1 MADVNANIG
10 INLETSAALAQL
22 KDLQRQLAI
31 FNTSVLRTTDTAIR
45 GQKKLAA
52 NLVNSIND
60 TGKFVAQ
67 LRNVDTTVES
77 FTKNLEKNKF
87 SIKEYFKFAG
97 ASTKSFSG
105 LFRSEFDTINKVAE
119 DRVKRLQTQ
128 YIKLGKSAT
137 GVTEAISIMPKSLDM
152 GNYSVQM
159 QMAAQRQALF
169 NQLVKQGST
178 NLINFGK
185 NTQWAGRQLMVGF
198 TIPLMILGSTA
209 SKTFMEMEQAAI
221 SFRKVYGDLFTPEPE
236 REQALESIQ
245 ELGRIFTK
253 YGIAVK
259 DTLNL
264 AADAAAAGF
273 AGLDLQRQTTEATR
287 LSVLG
292 QIDTQKA
299 LETTIALQNAFKI
312 SSEELAGSINFL
324 NAVENQTVLSLDD
337 ITQAIPRVGPIVEQ
351 LGGNIKDL
359 AFFLTAM
366 KEGGVSAAQGANALK
381 SGLASLIA
389 PSEKSAA
396 ALMNYGININE
407 IVERNQGNLR
417 QTVVEFAAALD
428 TLDPLNRSRAIE
440 QLFGK
445 FQFARISALFNN
457 ITRDG
462 TQASRVLDLSSA
474 SLEELA
480 TLAESELG
488 VVSESGTAK
497 FKKAVEELKLALIP
511 IGEEF
516 LKAATP
522 ILEFISGIIEKFA
535 NLSDGTKKAL
545 TIVIAAV
552 GGLAPVVLMSFGLLN
567 NLIGNAIK
575 FALTL
580 RQGYLKLTGQSTI
593 LSQQTNFLTDAQRDS
608 LAAAHS
614 LNQTHAGLTQVFNVE
629 AESLSRLITV
639 YQNATKAAQNFAN
652 INRNT
657 MVPGFNPNILGPN
670 PKRYNKG
677 VVMVPGTGNTDKVP
691 AMLTPGEA
699 VIPKAMAKRY
709 APLIEG
715 MIAGNIPGYARGVS
729 SVVEKN
735 KSWIESQSSR
745 VPESDRSSII
755 KQISTDLRTVSVDM
769 IDSYKQLVEN
779 LDTLSTTILKQNS
792 EIKGMKKTQF
802 AHTGPGQRVPASSLV
817 GMLPGITGGM
827 TEKGARTESARVREF
842 AEIFPDKQVGIKSGL
857 GVGLR
862 ADLNNALDKGSAD
875 LVEVINDFRTKGIEK
890 WRQTIEIGGGAFD
903 ELIPELQEFDQQVIS
918 RLNEAQ
924 QNGAQLIVDT
934 DAQIEQ
940 ARQTA
945 IAKGKEFDQSV
956 YVSLESIENEVLQN
970 LDLLGD
976 NLKQVINTA
985 ANTITEIRAE
995 LTQGEYEYGVRQGLD
1010 PAFFGQEGRKVG
1022 NITSGNAARF
1032 RRTGGLG
1039 PMPTPVGLN
1048 ALNQTATNLGQSAA
1062 INVGEGAGTQSPSKF
1077 TFDDGEDIA
1086 RGLEQG
1092 MINRMDDVARVA
1104 NQLGQTAV
1112 TESGLIIPANAG
1124 RSGSGRPRPSIG
1136 FGGTGGIPPQTTNP
1150 GPIDDENRA
1159 REQNTKVI
1167 MTGTDKLQSMNRLM
1181 MSGSFA
1187 LTSLAGAGSF
1197 AGGSL
1202 GELSNKIFK
1211 VSGLLFGL
1219 QAIIQLVTDQMVI
1232 ELALKRANNAATA
1245 MGAANFKSLFTKGGG
1260 LLGFGKNLLTAGK
1273 FLIRFLGPLG
1283 LLTSAVVASYAVWR
1297 KVKSDRDEERKA
1309 IEGLGKAA
1317 KLTSE
1322 QIKTLGDFFGVVPLK
1337 LPSQLASTDLFV
1349 TGPAER
1355 TELEKLKESEEFQK
1369 QFTDIINALRTA
1381 RNDETRLTLQTI
1393 GLELSATGYSQ
1404 EQIALVIKALQEE
1417 AGKTDVS
1424 VDFKSFNIDNYLK
1437 DFNKSAKRFEK
1448 EIENQASRTFKKLE
1462 TSYGEHGEVIHKFVD
1477 ALLPPTSEYEK
1488 FEGIIA
1494 TKFSSALDAITGQF
1508 RNGIIDAEEFEKRIE
1523 KLNTQLGDLPAIASR
1538 SIANNLLTLLNE
1550 ESRKAVESLGSVEA
1564 QVLAVRAA
1572 FLGLDVAA
1580 ELAMLSITQT
1590 DAKDRA
1596 DYLSWLDAINKK
1608 IKERTSIIDKA
1619 VKPDGEKTKGTG
1631 GTKELSDFDKK
1642 IQETLSRL
1650 KNLRDASI
1658 NTAGGMKELIRVIG
1672 RSGTGLDKFNG
1683 IAQQMLNM
1691 GKVGLNREFIDYVT
1705 SLDQE
1710 AQKAFFSIE
1719 KGMVKLTAAGRRLNK
1734 ALNQITLGDISR
1746 SYKQQTK
1753 DLRAQ
1758 IIAFNRLRASGLST
1772 ADALEMVA
1780 DAQWALALATAAT
1793 SGKFKKLI
1801 KDFNEYKNALADFE
1815 SLDPYAA
1822 FNKEYDKAIE
1832 LLDLQEEE
1840 IRLKFEPLIEFDE
1853 EILEG
1858 LQDKVSEIQDEIN
1871 EKQEGIELIRRDI
1884 DINYDRPIE
1893 ALQREA
1899 NILSNE
1905 LTLLDR
1911 EATKIN
1917 ERYDKQAEALN
1928 KIAEINQDIIAQEKS
1943 KVSLADALTKGDISA
1958 AAQAMQEMRATQATA
1973 RQNAMT
1979 SSLDRARENEL
1990 NNLRSISGKTRAE
2003 IEERQ
2008 FEISQQTFALEQKK
2022 LVLLDQI
2029 RVIEDE
2035 IYVIQTTRL
2044 KAAEEDVRKQ
2054 EKAVK
2059 GLEKQY
2065 KEALKP
2071 IIEKRRE
2078 LERVKNAVDL
2088 ARLEGV
2094 KFEDQM
2100 KKIKDLVT
2108 DIKKQWDDIKDKK
2121 VKMEVHKIC
2130 TEEGCDCGGS
2140 GGGGG
2145 GGGGG
2150 SNVTQ
2155 QTKPKTTPTTTTTG
2169 SSTTTPTGPS
2179 RESTTDNIVDAYIDA
2194 MQYLDDSFRGIGSSG
2209 YEDNRSPAEVGKD
2222 SAAKQDAAAAKRA
2235 QEAKAAADGAAA
2247 RAKNAAQIASVAKQ
2261 EAAAASRG
2269 ASMPVSQQAK
2279 SNAALAD
2286 AYRQANLYRSM
2297 GGIIKGYAAGGM
2309 VRVPPAEPP
2318 PAQTMNMGGVVSK
2331 YMNMGGIFKPKG
2343 TDTVPAMLT
2352 PGEFVI
2358 RKYAVKDFGLDKL
2371 KAINSGTYNDGS
2383 VYNYNLNLNVKSD
2396 ANADDIAQT
2405 VIAQIK
2411 RIEGQR
2417 IRGNRF

>member
-652 INRNT
+652 VNRNT
-657 MVPGFNPNILGPN
+657 MVPGFDPKILGPN

-699 VIPKAMAKRY
+699 VIPKEMAKRY
-709 APLIEG
+709 APLIES
-715 MIAGNIPGYARGVS
+715 MISGNIPGYAKGVNR
-729 SVVEKN
+729 VVEEN
-735 KSWIESQSSR
+735 KPWIESQALR
-745 VPESDRSSII
+745 VPESDRKDVTSRITADLNRVLPNMVASYKRLVESMDEISVSLLQQSNEI
-755 KQISTDLRTVSVDM
+755 KSMKKPEFAHLGPGQKIPASNLVDM
-769 IDSYKQLVEN
+769 IPSITAGNTRAGAATETARIQ
-779 LDTLSTTILKQNS
+779 
-792 EIKGMKKTQF
+792 QF
-802 AHTGPGQRVPASSLV
+802 A
-817 GMLPGITGGM
+817 
-827 TEKGARTESARVREF
+827 K
-842 AEIFPDKQVGIKSGL
+842 IFPDKEVSLKSGFAMD
-857 GVGLR
+857 LR
-862 ADLNNALDKGSAD
+862 YDLNNQADKTRAELS
-875 LVEVINDFRTKGIEK
+875 EVMNDFRTRGIEK
-890 WRQTIEIGGGAFD
+890 WRKTIEIGGGTFD
-903 ELIPELQEFDQQVIS
+903 QLIPELQEFDQQV
-918 RLNEAQ
+918 LAKLQEAQ
-924 QNGAQLIVDT
+924 QNGAQFVVDT
-934 DAQIEQ
+934 NAQIEQ

-945 IAKGKEFDQSV
+945 LAKGDEFDQNL
-956 YVSLESIENEVLQN
+956 YVSLESIEDGIVNNVYK
-970 LDLLGD
+970 LGD
-976 NLKQVINTA
+976 NLEQVFLTA
-985 ANTITEIRAE
+985 MNTITEIRAN
-995 LTQGEYEYGVRQGLD
+995 LTKEEFDYGLSQGL
-1010 PAFFGQEGRKVG
+1010 PQNFFGQTTGKDRRSGNLNSGSSSKSRKV
-1022 NITSGNAARF
+1022 
-1032 RRTGGLG
+1032 GGLG
-1039 PMPTPVGLN
+1039 PMPTQVSMNKLD
-1048 ALNQTATNLGQSAA
+1048 QTATNLGQTAA
-1062 INVGEGAGTQSPSKF
+1062 TKVGEGAGTESPSRF

-1112 TESGLIIPANAG
+1112 TESGLIIPANPG
-1124 RSGSGRPRPSIG
+1124 RSGSSRPRPSIG
-1136 FGGTGGIPPQTTNP
+1136 FGGTGGTVPPKTTNP
-1150 GPIDDENRA
+1150 GPADDENRA
-1159 REQNTKVI
+1159 RQQNTKAI
-1167 MTGTDKLQSMNRLM
+1167 MSGTDRLQSMNRLM

-1219 QAIIQLVTDQMVI
+1219 QAIIQLVTDQMVT

-1283 LLTSAVVASYAVWR
+1283 LLTSAVIASYAVWR
-1297 KVKSDRDEERKA
+1297 KVKSDREQERKA
-1309 IEGLGKAA
+1309 IEGLGNAA
-1317 KLTSE
+1317 KLTAE
-1322 QIKTLGDFFGVVPLK
+1322 QVKTLGDFFGVVPQK
-1337 LPSQLASTDLFV
+1337 LPSQLSSGLFV

-1355 TELEKLKESEEFQK
+1355 TELEKLKENEEFQK
-1369 QFTDIINALRTA
+1369 QFTDTIDALRTA
-1381 RNDETRLTLQTI
+1381 RNDEARLTLQTI

-1417 AGKTDVS
+1417 AGKTDVA

-1437 DFNKSAKRFEK
+1437 DFNKSSKRFEQ
-1448 EIENQASRTFKKLE
+1448 EIENQTKRTYKKVESFVGAGGRVQSR
-1462 TSYGEHGEVIHKFVD
+1462 VVD
-1477 ALLPPTSEYEK
+1477 ALLPPTSEYQK
-1488 FEGIIA
+1488 FENIVSTNFANAFDSIN
-1494 TKFSSALDAITGQF
+1494 GQF
-1508 RNGIIDAEEFEKRIE
+1508 RNGIIDAEEYEKRIG
-1523 KLNTQLGDLPAIASR
+1523 KLNDQLGSLSSTASR
-1538 SIANNLLTLLNE
+1538 AVVAKMIAGLDE
-1550 ESRKAVESLGSVEA
+1550 ESQNAIKSLGSVEA
-1564 QVLAVRAA
+1564 KALATQAA
-1572 FLGLDVAA
+1572 FLGLGVAA
-1580 ELAMLSITQT
+1580 ELAMLKITQT
-1590 DAKDRA
+1590 DAKDRQ
-1596 DYLSWLDAINKK
+1596 DYLYWLDQIRTK
-1608 IKERTSIIDKA
+1608 IKEQMKVIDE
-1619 VKPDGEKTKGTG
+1619 VTRLEGSGTGTG
-1631 GTKELSDFDKK
+1631 GSKELSDFDKK
-1642 IQETLSRL
+1642 IQETLERL
-1650 KNLRDASI
+1650 KNLRDAGI
-1658 NTAGGMKELIRVIG
+1658 NTAGGFSELIRVLG

-1710 AQKAFFSIE
+1710 SQKAFISI
-1719 KGMVKLTAAGRRLNK
+1719 KNGIVSLTKEGK
-1734 ALNQITLGDISR
+1734 ALNKSFSEITLGDISK
-1746 SYKQQTK
+1746 SYREQTQ
-1753 DLRAQ
+1753 DIRAQ
-1758 IIAFNRLRASGLST
+1758 VVAFNRLRAAGVST
-1772 ADALEMVA
+1772 SDALKMVENV
-1780 DAQWALALATAAT
+1780 QWSLAMATAAN
-1793 SGKFKKLI
+1793 SNELKELIRDYNRLQKAIKKQ
-1801 KDFNEYKNALADFE
+1801 E
-1815 SLDPYAA
+1815 SLDPEKV
-1822 FNKEYDKAIE
+1822 FNKKMEAFDEEEKRIELKYAIE
-1832 LLDLQEEE
+1832 IMNLEDAVKDAEDLVESIEEE
-1840 IRLKFEPLIEFDE
+1840 IEKIEGELEP
-1853 EILEG
+1853 
-1858 LQDKVSEIQDEIN
+1858 
-1871 EKQEGIELIRRDI
+1871 IRRKVELE
-1884 DINYDRPIE
+1884 YDRPIE
-1893 ALQREA
+1893 TLQRESE
-1899 NILSNE
+1899 ILANE

-1911 EATKIN
+1911 ATEEIN
-1917 ERYDKQAEALN
+1917 NKYDKQAEALD
-1928 KIAEINQDIIAQEKS
+1928 KIFEINQDIIEQEKS
-1943 KVSLADALTKGDISA
+1943 RISLADALTKGDISA
-1958 AAQAMQEMRATQATA
+1958 AAQAMQEMRASQAQA
-1973 RQNAMT
+1973 RQSNAT
-1979 SSLDRARENEL
+1979 DSLEKARENEI
-1990 NNLRSISGKTRAE
+1990 NRLRSISGKTRLE
-2003 IEERQ
+2003 IETRQ
-2008 FEISQQTFALEQKK
+2008 FNISQEIFKLEQSR
-2022 LVLLDQI
+2022 LVLLDLI
-2029 RVIEDE
+2029 RSKEDK
-2035 IYVIQTTRL
+2035 IYDIREGRL
-2044 KAAEEDVRKQ
+2044 KDAMAELDRRR
-2054 EKAVK
+2054 
-2059 GLEKQY
+2059 
-2065 KEALKP
+2065 EALENKEE
-2071 IIEKRRE
+2071 EKEKELRE
-2078 LERVKNAVDL
+2078 LQRRRIQAEIDNLKNVTDAAQEAVDK
-2088 ARLEGV
+2088 V
-2094 KFEDQM
+2094 KE
-2100 KKIKDLVT
+2100 IKDTLES
-2108 DIKKQWDDIKDKK
+2108 IKDKNITITVTK
-2121 VKMEVHKIC
+2121 KTVDE
-2130 TEEGCDCGGS
+2130 GGS
-2140 GGGGG
+2140 SGGNSGIRDDDEE
-2145 GGGGG
+2145 
-2150 SNVTQ
+2150 VT
-2155 QTKPKTTPTTTTTG
+2155 K
-2169 SSTTTPTGPS
+2169 
-2179 RESTTDNIVDAYIDA
+2179 NIEDAYRDA
-2194 MQYLDDSFRGIGSSG
+2194 LTTAGPNFKGVGSSG
-2209 YEDNRSPAEVGKD
+2209 YEDNRSPAEVGRD

-2247 RAKNAAQIASVAKQ
+2247 RAKNAVQIASVAKQ
-2261 EAAAASRG
+2261 EAAAAARG
-2269 ASMPVSQQAK
+2269 GTKPATPK
-2279 SNAALAD
+2279 TLAD
-2286 AYRQANLYRSM
+2286 MYRDLVVQSRAS

-2309 VRVPPAEPP
+2309 VKVPPAEPP